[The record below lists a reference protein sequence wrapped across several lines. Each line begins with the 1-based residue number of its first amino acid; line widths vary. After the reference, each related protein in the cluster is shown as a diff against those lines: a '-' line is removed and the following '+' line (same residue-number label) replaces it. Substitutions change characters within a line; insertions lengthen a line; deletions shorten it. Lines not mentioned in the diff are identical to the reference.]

1 MKSVSIS
8 DAKNGL
14 SALIDKVKRGV
25 SVVIV
30 DRGRPVARLEPI
42 GRTATGDQRIQQ
54 LIRDGLVR
62 PPLAAF
68 PKALIATPPPAP
80 RPGLTT
86 LDALLEERRG
96 GR

>member
-14 SALIDKVKRGV
+14 SALIDKVKRGM
-25 SVVIV
+25 SIVIV

-54 LIRDGLVR
+54 LVRDGLVR
-62 PPLAAF
+62 PSLAAL
-68 PKALIATPPPAP
+68 PKALIASPPPVSHA
-80 RPGLTT
+80 GLTT